1 MQSRQAN
8 RIKPAGRNVSKTL
21 KKLLNESAYP
31 IEKRDKKIVVC
42 DDFGIVGVIGLCA
55 DERVKVD
62 CNTAKILTIKLPSE
76 DLFNE

>member
-1 MQSRQAN
+1 M
-8 RIKPAGRNVSKTL
+8 
-21 KKLLNESAYP
+21 KKWCLMVAAMLCLMIP
-31 IEKRDKKIVVC
+31 T
-42 DDFGIVGVIGLCA
+42 VGVIGLCA

>member
-1 MQSRQAN
+1 MVFEKLKE
-8 RIKPAGRNVSKTL
+8 IFGR
-21 KKLLNESAYP
+21 
-31 IEKRDKKIVVC
+31 
-42 DDFGIVGVIGLCA
+42 VIGLCA

>member
-1 MQSRQAN
+1 MKVLAPVKKG
-8 RIKPAGRNVSKTL
+8 I
-21 KKLLNESAYP
+21 KKLL
-31 IEKRDKKIVVC
+31 C